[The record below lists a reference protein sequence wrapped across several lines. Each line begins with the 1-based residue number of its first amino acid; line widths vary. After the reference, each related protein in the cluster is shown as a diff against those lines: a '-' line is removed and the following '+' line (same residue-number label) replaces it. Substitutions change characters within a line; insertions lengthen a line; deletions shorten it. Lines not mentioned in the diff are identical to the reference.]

1 MKPKCLKMYISHILR
16 IVNCLRP
23 VREFFTDMATS
34 PRTGEWIKNRGM
46 LWVQLPYMQGCLS
59 CYICCDCLRSQPK
72 SPLNKIR

>member
-34 PRTGEWIKNRGM
+34 PRTGEWMKKQRYALGTASVHARMFIV
-46 LWVQLPYMQGCLS
+46 LHLL
-59 CYICCDCLRSQPK
+59 
-72 SPLNKIR
+72 